1 MTDRD
6 IGLDTLVEALLEQ
19 RFRPVDE
26 FGLFVTYGRA
36 DEPLKVHVGPDGA
49 FAAFDGDDQVVAEG
63 KGTQDLYAILI
74 RKTVIAG
81 RSSVPSRR
89 RSRSGVRTE
98 GVTA

>member
-1 MTDRD
+1 MADLD
-6 IGLDTLVEALLEQ
+6 IGLDTLVEALLKQ

-36 DEPLKVHVGPDGA
+36 DDPLKVHVGPDGA

-63 KGTQDLYAILI
+63 KGAQDLYAILV

-81 RSSVPSRR
+81 RPSVPSRR